1 MWYTNIYSKIK
12 LYQKYL
18 GTSIQVACTTR
29 SLYASSGPKAEGVP
43 TNNQRGLPITVGKIM
58 TFDLQPL
65 LRFLEI
71 VKDWNAAESFAFE
84 GVIVWSMPTKSKWKS
99 SILRPIYLC
108 SPYIK
113 INEQFQL
120 SNALQEITNDT
131 CRTEKIVSNIIFF
144 HLQVVLPKV
153 SYVKSI
159 SVFGTNNGS
168 VVETIEA
175 KGSTGTW
182 KTILTNRVPST
193 TSGGFTKAI
202 EVRCNL

>member
-1 MWYTNIYSKIK
+1 
-12 LYQKYL
+12 
-18 GTSIQVACTTR
+18 
-29 SLYASSGPKAEGVP
+29 
-43 TNNQRGLPITVGKIM
+43 M
-58 TFDLQPL
+58 TFDFHYL

-84 GVIVWSMPTKSKWKS
+84 GVIVWSMPTKLNWKL

-120 SNALQEITNDT
+120 SNTLQEITNDT
-131 CRTEKIVSNIIFF
+131 YRTEKKVPNVIYFFF
-144 HLQVVLPKV
+144 HLQVALPKV

-159 SVFGTNNGS
+159 SIFGTNNGS